1 MQFKRPLK
9 SWWVMQTKAYD
20 EGVRI
25 ARETM
30 QISVLKSDYIMEILN
45 NANWECARIAL
56 ESFVRGFNDAVEVGI
71 QE

>member
-1 MQFKRPLK
+1 
-9 SWWVMQTKAYD
+9 MQTKAYD

-25 ARETM
+25 AMETM

-56 ESFVRGFNDAVEVGI
+56 KSFVRGFNDAVEVGI